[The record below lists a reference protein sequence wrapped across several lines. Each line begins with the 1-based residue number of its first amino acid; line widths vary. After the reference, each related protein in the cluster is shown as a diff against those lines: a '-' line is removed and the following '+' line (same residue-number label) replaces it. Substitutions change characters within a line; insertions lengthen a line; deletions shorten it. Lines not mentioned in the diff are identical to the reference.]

1 MEPTPAT
8 QPTIDLPHRGDST
21 VPPQVPALLGTDPP
35 IYGTDQEKEAWAI
48 VNRRA
53 MKGRQ
58 IDWKSWKERT
68 PVVQWCL
75 SHADLY
81 LTGPRNKWENQLR
94 IFMNIR
100 CRKDHSQPTKL
111 LGKGGRWIVEMER
124 ILLGEELE
132 TGVEPDGGEYKD
144 SLEQWMRIL
153 DQKEEVSKRKTAE
166 DAEVATKKERA
177 KAVQELLKA
186 NLLKSIT
193 DGRPQTLKRTRQSSV
208 ETTSQ
213 WDEDEDRSSIDLDA
227 EADEDEIVT
236 SPNQS
241 GAENLVTPS
250 VERAVTA
257 FVAPTSSNAVI
268 LSSTPR
274 VSSSSSPAPRNGR
287 GGSRRGKP
295 RRRTQ
300 MDNLTDSLG
309 ASFERI
315 SSSID
320 RLADARS
327 IPTTTAATGIV
338 VDERLTRLEEGQKEL
353 LGEIKGLV
361 QLFKEGQ

>member
-8 QPTIDLPHRGDST
+8 QPTIDLPHRVDST
-21 VPPQVPALLGTDPP
+21 VPPRVPGLLGTDPP

-48 VNRRA
+48 VNRRT

-58 IDWKSWKERT
+58 LDWKTWKERT

-75 SHADLY
+75 SHADLF
-81 LTGPRNKWENQLR
+81 LTGPRNRWESQLR

-111 LGKGGRWIVEMER
+111 LGKGGRWIVEMEN
-124 ILLGEELE
+124 ILLGEEME

-153 DQKEEVSKRKTAE
+153 DQKEEALIRKTTE

-208 ETTSQ
+208 DTTSQ
-213 WDEDEDRSSIDLDA
+213 WDEDENSSSTTDPDT

-241 GAENLVTPS
+241 GTENLVTPS

-257 FVAPTSSNAVI
+257 FVAPTSLNTVI
-268 LSSTPR
+268 LSPTPR
-274 VSSSSSPAPRNGR
+274 VSSSSSPAPRGGR
-287 GGSRRGKP
+287 GGSRRGV
-295 RRRTQ
+295 
-300 MDNLTDSLG
+300 
-309 ASFERI
+309 SFKRI
-315 SSSID
+315 LSSIN

-327 IPTTTAATGIV
+327 MPTTTAATGIV

-353 LGEIKGLV
+353 LEEIKGLV